1 MNEHDRMRLAVSV
14 GCSLQ
19 TVRRWDTD
27 PEKVGSVM
35 GKALTAAAKRLGI
48 ERVEKGA
55 IATVSTA
62 RFFRTSVPA
71 RLPPP

>member
-19 TVRRWDTD
+19 TVRRWDAD

-35 GKALTAAAKRLGI
+35 SKALTAAAKRLGI
-48 ERVEKGA
+48 ERVEK
-55 IATVSTA
+55 
-62 RFFRTSVPA
+62 
-71 RLPPP
+71 